1 MRLVGATSA
10 AFGILQ
16 AEAFALGLQDVAAVR
31 EPIQGRS
38 CQPFAAQHFGPVLT
52 RSVILPPSVP
62 LYIGWGMQGYTTLDI
77 GSLPRCSRSAAF
89 EDVSAV
95 RPRHS

>member
-1 MRLVGATSA
+1 M
-10 AFGILQ
+10 
-16 AEAFALGLQDVAAVR
+16 R

-62 LYIGWGMQGYTTLDI
+62 LYIGWGMLGYARLTSVVFRVVPDRQPLRTCRRFALVTRDP
-77 GSLPRCSRSAAF
+77 SACDRCAQARYGHVHLGRR
-89 EDVSAV
+89 EL
-95 RPRHS
+95 